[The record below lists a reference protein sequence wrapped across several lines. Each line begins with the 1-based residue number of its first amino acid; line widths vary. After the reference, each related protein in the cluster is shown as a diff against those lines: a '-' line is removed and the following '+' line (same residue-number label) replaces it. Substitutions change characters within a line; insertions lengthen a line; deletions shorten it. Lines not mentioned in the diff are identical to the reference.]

1 MSKHYNSKST
11 LSPNINSNRSG
22 TSEVAGSESGSGRST
37 SSASSAND
45 KVFST
50 SLNINNSLTKTSK
63 CLDSV
68 VSDDDEDNVKPPA
81 LSQYAMALLQQ
92 INTKSQIKFVDR
104 ERTNLE
110 TEHNTV
116 ENNDQSPVRHE
127 SENIQ
132 IPDPKKTIH
141 STNHV
146 QFNNNIEIDNG
157 AVKPTF
163 RKSIRSS
170 TGVRRSD
177 GLYDAQ
183 ERPSSTLRYSRMIGR
198 FGLGVPKR
206 MTDSNSDDEIILND
220 ENNDTKK
227 ADTNSIRRMT
237 VTGTNLNTV
246 TNTATP
252 SNSSNFFSRSRRTTL
267 TTYETH
273 SKLQKEVIHDGKSNT
288 SPMAEDTK
296 VFSLHYPDVSKERT
310 PPRHST
316 SPRHK
321 RNNNSQTPYNRRL
334 SSVKGAVPQ
343 FVVQNPEDKENI
355 YNYHAYEEIGY
366 KDDIPNKS
374 RIALKNQS
382 TENIYDSPE
391 IPRRIQSP
399 VSRSRFAQMEELDLS
414 KLLHPLIVNKLSD
427 IEDSHISGYNSSN
440 RETQLNDTPIKLRRQ
455 TEFPKSD
462 NNRLYY
468 RQGESQMKKEQKRIT
483 TINNV
488 PDIHTDNNNK
498 LKEKFYNSS
507 FSKNSENTDLRHI
520 ELFLKEREEERER
533 HKEEQLAKLKIQEQ
547 EERIKRYKENQQQR
561 QQQIQVHQRLEDIDQ
576 KENRIFA
583 DTKSRS
589 ASLST
594 TRIEL
599 KDSDNIR
606 ESTNVVLINEQKYE
620 CLEQIGKG
628 GSSKVFKS
636 KIVGTKKVCALKV
649 VTFDEFDDSA
659 IAGFKREIDIL
670 KHLRNEERVVKLIDY
685 TLGNG
690 SLLVAMECG
699 EIDLAHVLANRINS
713 PLDVGFIRYHATEL
727 FKCVAAVHD
736 AGIVHSDLKPAN
748 FLFVKGVLK
757 LIDFGISNALSDH
770 TMNVYRECQMG
781 TPNYMAPET
790 LIEVSNT
797 LRLSKDSNGDSTAN
811 STWKVGKPADIWSCG
826 CILYQM
832 VYGKPP
838 YASYNGNQRLLAI
851 TNSNVEIAYPRVNAN
866 GSKVSRLIIDTIKNC
881 LKRDADERLT
891 AQEVLQT
898 DFLKPKLIVKPFID
912 DLVKNAI
919 NYGNTHT
926 DIPKEKLDKLIN
938 DVWKRIVEQNEKW

>member
-1 MSKHYNSKST
+1 MSKHFNSKLT

-22 TSEVAGSESGSGRST
+22 ISEVGGSEVGSGRST
-37 SSASSAND
+37 SSASSVND

-50 SLNINNSLTKTSK
+50 SALNINNSLTKTSK

-68 VSDDDEDNVKPPA
+68 DSDDDEENVKPPA

-92 INTKSQIKFVDR
+92 INTKSQIKFSDR
-104 ERTNLE
+104 EITNLE
-110 TEHNTV
+110 TEHNTF
-116 ENNDQSPVRHE
+116 ENDQQSPARHE
-127 SENIQ
+127 IENIQ
-132 IPDPKKTIH
+132 IPDANKNNH

-146 QFNNNIEIDNG
+146 QFNKNIEIDDG

-177 GLYDAQ
+177 GLGDSQ
-183 ERPSSTLRYSRMIGR
+183 DRPSSTLRYSRMIGR

-227 ADTNSIRRMT
+227 ADSNSIRRMT

-246 TNTATP
+246 TNTATA
-252 SNSSNFFSRSRRTTL
+252 SNSSDFFSRSRRTTL

-273 SKLQKEVIHDGKSNT
+273 SRLQKEIIHDEKSHI
-288 SPMAEDTK
+288 SPMAVDTEVSK
-296 VFSLHYPDVSKERT
+296 SHYPDISKERT
-310 PPRHST
+310 PPRNHST
-316 SPRHK
+316 SPSHK
-321 RNNNSQTPYNRRL
+321 RNNNNQTPYSRRH
-334 SSVKGAVPQ
+334 SSVKGAVSQ
-343 FVVQNPEDKENI
+343 FVEQNPENKENV
-355 YNYHAYEEIGY
+355 YNYHSYEEIGY
-366 KDDIPNKS
+366 KDDIHNKS
-374 RIALKNQS
+374 RTALKVQNID
-382 TENIYDSPE
+382 NIYDSPE
-391 IPRRIQSP
+391 MPRRIQSP
-399 VSRSRFAQMEELDLS
+399 VSQSRFAQMEELDLS
-414 KLLHPLIVNKLSD
+414 KLLHPSMVNKLSD

-440 RETQLNDTPIKLRRQ
+440 RETQINDSPTKLRRQ
-455 TEFPKSD
+455 LESD

-468 RQGESQMKKEQKRIT
+468 RQSDSQMKKEQRRIT
-483 TINNV
+483 SINNI

-507 FSKNSENTDLRHI
+507 FSKNSENSDFRHI
-520 ELFLKEREEERER
+520 ELFLKEREEERDR
-533 HKEEQLAKLKIQEQ
+533 HKEEQLAKLKVQEQ
-547 EERIKRYKENQQQR
+547 EERIKRYKEKQQQQ
-561 QQQIQVHQRLEDIDQ
+561 QQQIEAHQRLQYMDQ

-583 DTKSRS
+583 DTKSRT

-594 TRIEL
+594 TKIEL
-599 KDSDNIR
+599 KNNENLR

-636 KIVGTKKVCALKV
+636 RIVGTKKVCALKV

-790 LIEVSNT
+790 LIEVNNT
-797 LRLSKDSNGDSTAN
+797 LRLNKDSNGESTDN